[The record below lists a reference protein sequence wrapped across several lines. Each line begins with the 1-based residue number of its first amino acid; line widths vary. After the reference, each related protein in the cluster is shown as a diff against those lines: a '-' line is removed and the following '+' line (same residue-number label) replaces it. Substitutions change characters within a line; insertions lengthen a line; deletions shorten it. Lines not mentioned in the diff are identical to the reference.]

1 MVLGKRWLFLIG
13 NGAEIRI
20 IEMGRKSQDAD
31 NLSHMLMAIYADN
44 LCHRKRLQS
53 LLWSCYVRKLVQFC
67 DEIIVINLVQPA

>member
-20 IEMGRKSQDAD
+20 IEMGRKSPDAD

-44 LCHRKRLQS
+44 LCHRKRSQS
-53 LLWSCYVRKLVQFC
+53 LLWKCHVRKPVQFS
-67 DEIIVINLVQPA
+67 DEIIVIYLVQPA